1 MSNQSVDQAALSE
14 AAAAI
19 LKDPVLLRKLG
30 DRVFELMQEDV
41 RNQRDR
47 WGYSRRTGR

>member
-1 MSNQSVDQAALSE
+1 MNNQESLSQ

-30 DRVFELMQEDV
+30 NRVFELMQEDIQ
-41 RNQRDR
+41 NQRDR
-47 WGYSRRTGR
+47 LGYSRRNGR

>member
-1 MSNQSVDQAALSE
+1 MTDPSDSSQLPQAA
-14 AAAAI
+14 ATI

-30 DRVFELMQEDV
+30 DRVFELFQEDV

-47 WGYSRRTGR
+47 LGYSRRTGR

>member
-1 MSNQSVDQAALSE
+1 MTDPSDPSQLSQ

-30 DRVFELMQEDV
+30 DRVFELLQEDV

-47 WGYSRRTGR
+47 LGYSRRTGR